1 MTYTAEQIELRDYI
15 AAKNE
20 GYRKEM
26 AENPNLW
33 IGITVEDPEHW
44 AQYGI
49 YTVEQYEFYMEY
61 EGCYDW
67 LAGLTNKGY
76 ARYVLQECK
85 TVADIEA
92 VFEEHKYLQEEA
104 A

>member
-1 MTYTAEQIELRDYI
+1 MAYTADQIELQAHI

-26 AENPNLW
+26 AENPGLW
-33 IGITVEDPEHW
+33 IGITAEDPEHW

-61 EGCYDW
+61 EGCKDW
-67 LAGLTNKGY
+67 LASHTNKGY
-76 ARYVLQECK
+76 ARYALQNCE

-92 VFEEHKYLQEEA
+92 VFEKHKYLQEEA